1 MAKFS
6 PDRFPPG
13 FFDLPADAGETL
25 PLDVISAWTR
35 SSQTGEIARELL
47 RPFTLQGLLV
57 CSDGAG
63 LTRLTQ
69 ERSLIEILAM
79 VSRPKELVHAYGRA
93 IGGQAVGVWAADN
106 TAMFYP
112 EGVSPDHVIEM
123 LLAVH
128 DKVAAECEIGIGI
141 AAHRG
146 TFYELGRGIF
156 GPDADRVEAIAEDF
170 TSAGELV
177 VTGEC
182 RAALGQTAAFHYSPR
197 EDLRESFGEVLRITD
212 GPRLAGI
219 EASDFH
225 YPLPFSEEFFS
236 GLGQYQRTRR
246 TSVVPRP
253 AYREC
258 AVVVLER
265 EAEDRDVPE
274 LATLNNLALAAAVKR
289 IGGSMIEDMAGLEVK
304 STGLVAIYLFDEA
317 RHAVAFARKLRQVM
331 ADQNVALR
339 VGIDVGRVLLFELG
353 GGALD
358 LAGGPVNIA
367 SKLAQDLG
375 AFGGI
380 TLSADAAR
388 QAGVTGGT
396 TRTARAGG
404 VDIELVVI

>member
-1 MAKFS
+1 MPKFS
-6 PDRFPPG
+6 PERFPPG

-35 SSQTGEIARELL
+35 SAQTLEVARGLL
-47 RPFTLQGLLV
+47 APFTLRGLLV
-57 CSDGAG
+57 CSDAAG

-79 VSRPKELVHAYGRA
+79 VSRPKELIHAYGRA

-112 EGVSPDHVIEM
+112 AGVNPDHVIGM

-128 DKVAAECEIGIGI
+128 DQVRAECEIGIGI

-156 GPDADRVEAIAEDF
+156 GPDADRIEAIAEDF
-170 TSAGELV
+170 TTAGELV

-182 RAALGQTAAFHYSPR
+182 RAALGETAAFSYAPR
-197 EDLRESFGEVLRITD
+197 DDLRESFGEVLRVTD

-236 GLGQYQRTRR
+236 GLGQFKRTRR

-258 AVVVLER
+258 AIVVLER
-265 EAEDRDVPE
+265 EAEERDVPE
-274 LATLNNLALAAAVKR
+274 LATLNDLAMAAAVKR
-289 IGGSMIEDMAGLEVK
+289 IGAGMMDDLAGIEVK
-304 STGLVAIYLFDEA
+304 TTGLVGIYLFEEP

-331 ADQNVALR
+331 AEQRMALR
-339 VGIDVGRVLLFELG
+339 MGIDVGRVLLFELG
-353 GGALD
+353 GGTMD

-375 AFGGI
+375 TFGGI
-380 TLSADAAR
+380 TLSAEAAR
-388 QAGVTGGT
+388 RGGVTGGMP
-396 TRTARAGG
+396 RTGRAGG
-404 VDIELVVI
+404 VEIELLVI